1 MKLWYYMKMN
11 FKNMFATGVI
21 TIAYYIL
28 FPILLAGVMGFMQ
41 GTLHDS
47 QLKIKSVNT
56 KIVDYDNS
64 EMSKQLVSFLEGNE
78 LSEIVN
84 IVDKK
89 PEVEIIINKGYGDD
103 VLSLNGGEI
112 IINRESE
119 KKLATI
125 TTLKS
130 VLDRYHQGI
139 YVSLSDGNTL
149 QLNNTTNSI
158 IKNISIDSKEG
169 ATEYEKMSASMI
181 GFIITMLIYS
191 LIKAG
196 YMPVSMNIDKRLN
209 STPITKVEL
218 LIIDS
223 ICLVAYIFIILFA
236 YVMFFRILGIS
247 FTGEFLS
254 LIILILLGAMLVVG
268 IVKCISTLFGA
279 KYGNLI
285 GVILF
290 TLPLISGEIFLG
302 EGNKLAVATPTHYL
316 NNAFSLYNLNGN
328 LEGCGNWLII
338 IIAIVGITFMLA
350 FLKEWIL
357 GRKRIWG

>member
-41 GTLHDS
+41 GS